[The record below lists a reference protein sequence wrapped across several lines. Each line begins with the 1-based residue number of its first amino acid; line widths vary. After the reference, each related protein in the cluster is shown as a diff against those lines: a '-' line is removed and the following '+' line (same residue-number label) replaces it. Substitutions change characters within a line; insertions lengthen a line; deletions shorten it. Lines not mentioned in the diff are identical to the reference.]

1 MMNNRLTNDAKAV
14 LQYAQEVAQK
24 FHHDYVGTEHI
35 LIGLVL
41 NTDGIAGLLL
51 NQLGLTPENVT
62 RAIEQHVGWGQDS
75 PTKLRLTPR
84 TKRAMELAVREAN
97 RLEQNYVGTEHML
110 AGILEEGSGMAV
122 QILEDM
128 DIDPDLVSQR
138 LSELMN
144 DPAVEG
150 GDAVPSKNGS
160 DLSQFGRDLNEWA
173 KQGKID
179 PVIGREKEISRV
191 IQILSRRTKNN
202 PVLIGAP
209 GVGKTAIAE
218 GLAQRIITGNV
229 PDSLLD
235 KRIFSLDLA
244 SIVAGTKYRGEFE
257 ERIKRIL
264 DTIEQDDSIIL
275 FIDEIHQLIGAGA
288 VEGAMDAANILKP
301 ALARGD
307 LQCIGATTIDEY
319 KKHFEKDTALAR
331 RFQPVLVGE
340 PTEDD
345 AMAILFGLR
354 DRYEAFHKAR
364 ITDEAVKAAVK
375 LSARYISD
383 RYLPDK
389 AIDVMDEA
397 AARVRMKVYAPS
409 HELQDLE
416 QKLADINKEK
426 EAALAGEDFEK
437 CASLR
442 DAGKKVSSEISALQ
456 KEKKQHDDEKLV
468 VTENDIADVVS
479 MWTGV
484 PVQQI
489 TETESQRLL
498 HLEAELH
505 KRVISQ
511 DDAVTA
517 VAKAVRRARAGL
529 KDANRPIGSFLFL
542 GPSGVGKTELART
555 LAAQLFGSA
564 DNMIRIDMSEF
575 MEKYSVSRL
584 VGAPPGYVGYE
595 EGGELTDAVR
605 EKPYSVILFDEVE
618 KASSDFFNLLLQVLD
633 EGRLTDSKGRTID
646 FRNTVIIMTSNL
658 GASHL
663 KPSGPV
669 MGFSTGGDSA
679 KDREASFAVAKKEI
693 MADVKRFFRP
703 EFLNRIDE
711 IIVFK
716 PLEQKDLR
724 QIVDI
729 LLKDLTK
736 RLGEKGVALD
746 WTTAADDVLVEEG
759 TDFAYGARPLKRAIQ
774 KLVEDPIAEML
785 LSSSVKE
792 GNTIHVDS
800 LDKKKLV
807 FTTE

>member
-35 LIGLVL
+35 LLGLVL

-128 DIDPDLVSQR
+128 DIDSDLVSQR

-264 DTIEQDDSIIL
+264 DTIEEDDSIIL

-319 KKHFEKDTALAR
+319 KKHFEKDAALAR

-354 DRYEAFHKAR
+354 DRYEAFHKAH

-375 LSARYISD
+375 LSSRYISD

-489 TETESQRLL
+489 AETESQRLL

-633 EGRLTDSKGRTID
+633 EGRLTDSKGRTVD